1 MHVWLRAPQNGAAKG
16 PMMCIVMFK
25 LRLPLLG
32 GRSYIVV
39 YVTSELEY
47 RPTFKMAAV
56 LCLSYQ

>member
-1 MHVWLRAPQNGAAKG
+1 
-16 PMMCIVMFK
+16 MMYIMMFK

-32 GRSYIVV
+32 GKSYIVV

-47 RPTFKMAAV
+47 RHTFKMATV